1 MRIERSME
9 SYRRNKGK
17 LLCSTCL
24 DKKEASLAK
33 VEKQSLLQKCF
44 TFLGFVPLRDR
55 SL

>member
-1 MRIERSME
+1 MRIERSMAA
-9 SYRRNKGK
+9 YRRHKGK

-24 DKKEASLAK
+24 DKQQASSEK
-33 VEKQSLLQKCF
+33 VKSKALLHKCF